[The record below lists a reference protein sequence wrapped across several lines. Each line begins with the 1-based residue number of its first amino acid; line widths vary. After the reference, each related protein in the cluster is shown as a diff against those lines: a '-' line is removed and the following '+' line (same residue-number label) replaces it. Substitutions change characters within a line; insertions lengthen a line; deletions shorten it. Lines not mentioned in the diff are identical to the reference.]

1 MSNTEIR
8 NINFVVPKNATN
20 VTIMFQ
26 LPDESSIQKVVVE
39 KKVMS
44 DTANLSK
51 TQQVI
56 AAVERYPSMRIE
68 SVAHMTGLSRTY
80 IGNVKAIL
88 KYGIPELQEML
99 RNEETNITY
108 LYRFMTHLSEDDQR
122 ELIKK
127 YGVYAVKNFNQYFG
141 KERGYYTSRRNNTT
155 INVL

>member
-68 SVAHMTGLSRTY
+68 SVAHMTGLS
-80 IGNVKAIL
+80 AIFAVL
-88 KYGIPELQEML
+88 PIPML
-99 RNEETNITY
+99 LSFFY
-108 LYRFMTHLSEDDQR
+108 HLPLCHSF
-122 ELIKK
+122 LSML
-127 YGVYAVKNFNQYFG
+127 AAS
-141 KERGYYTSRRNNTT
+141 T
-155 INVL
+155 

>member
-1 MSNTEIR
+1 MSNTEIQ

-26 LPDESSIQKVVVE
+26 LPDESNIQKVVVE
-39 KKVMS
+39 KKVVS
-44 DTANLSK
+44 DTVNLSK

-108 LYRFMTHLSEDDQR
+108 LYRFMTHLR
-122 ELIKK
+122 
-127 YGVYAVKNFNQYFG
+127 
-141 KERGYYTSRRNNTT
+141 
-155 INVL
+155 

>member
-1 MSNTEIR
+1 MSNTEIQ

-26 LPDESSIQKVVVE
+26 LPDESNIQKVVVE

-44 DTANLSK
+44 DTVNLSK

-56 AAVERYPSMRIE
+56 VAVERYPSMRIE

-141 KERGYYTSRRNNTT
+141 KERGYYTPCRNNTT